1 MFEGSR
7 PFFRDRSVAKFPLPL
22 WERERV
28 RGDKKNQAPF
38 AIPFMVRE
46 PHHERNC
53 LIVNSSTYP
62 LALRLSKGSEV
73 IATQSI
79 KGEETGGIRGIL
91 FLLLA
96 LFVLLNPN
104 QSNSQTKEKVRVALG
119 SISVNSSI
127 LPLGNDVG
135 LFAKHGID
143 LEPIYMGGGM
153 NSLAAVT
160 SNSVQFLAA
169 GSTATISARLGG
181 VDISIVSVQSNKFDY
196 VVFTAAE
203 IKSVQDLKGKIVTG
217 TRPGAS
223 ADSALRLYLRK
234 SGLEPGKDVVF
245 ISVAESQQGRL
256 NALQR
261 GAVSATVLTPP
272 FSGIAKQL
280 GFRELADLRKIDIE
294 YAGNSIAGMAPYIKS
309 HPQLVENFLKG
320 YIESLHYFR
329 TQKEKSLAGVMKFLK
344 MTDRAR
350 AEEGYD
356 YYVEMTPP
364 MPYAT
369 ASGVKSVLQFL
380 AAGQPKAAT
389 ASPEEFYDNSYLKKI
404 EDSGFTKQLVSQR

>member
-22 WERERV
+22 RERERV

-53 LIVNSSTYP
+53 LIVDSSTYP
-62 LALRLSKGSEV
+62 LTLRLSKGSEV
-73 IATQSI
+73 IATESI

-127 LPLGNDVG
+127 LPLGNEVG

-196 VVFTAAE
+196 VVFTAPE
-203 IKSVQDLKGKIVTG
+203 IKSVQELKGKIVTG

-223 ADSALRLYLRK
+223 ADSALRLYLRQ
-234 SGLEPGKDVVF
+234 SGLEPGKDVIF

-364 MPYAT
+364 MPYAS
-369 ASGVKSVLQFL
+369 ANGVKSVLQFL

-404 EDSGFTKQLVSQR
+404 EDSGFTKQLVSKR

>member
-1 MFEGSR
+1 MRGTRKFKAPSPQSSR
-7 PFFRDRSVAKFPLPL
+7 LR
-22 WERERV
+22 
-28 RGDKKNQAPF
+28 QAQCG
-38 AIPFMVRE
+38 E
-46 PHHERNC
+46 PSRTT
-53 LIVNSSTYP
+53 V
-62 LALRLSKGSEV
+62 
-73 IATQSI
+73 
-79 KGEETGGIRGIL
+79 KGEEVGGGSGIL
-91 FLLLA
+91 SLLL
-96 LFVLLNPN
+96 LVIFCVLIAPNPG
-104 QSNSQTKEKVRVALG
+104 QSQTKEKVRVALG

-127 LPLGNDVG
+127 LPLGNQAG

-181 VDISIVSVQSNKFDY
+181 VDITILAVQSNKFDY
-196 VVFTAAE
+196 VVFASPE

-272 FSGIAKQL
+272 FSGVAKQL
-280 GFRELADLRKIDIE
+280 GFRELADLRKIDVE
-294 YAGNSIAGMAPYIKS
+294 YAGNSIAGMTPYIKS

-320 YIESLHYFR
+320 YIESLYYFR
-329 TQKEKSLAGVMKFLK
+329 TQKEKALAGVMKFLK

-356 YYVEMTPP
+356 YYVEMTPA
-364 MPYAT
+364 MPYAS

-389 ASPEEFYDNSYLKKI
+389 ASPEEFYDNSFLKKI
-404 EDSGFTKQLVSQR
+404 DDSGFTKALMSKR